1 MEIPLGLFLSV
12 ILACGGA
19 PAPDPSDDAVAR
31 VLDDWHA
38 AAADADEERYF
49 GHFTTDGVF
58 LGTDSSERWTV
69 EEFRDYARP
78 HFSEGRGWTYIPSNR
93 HVMFSHD
100 GSLAWIDEW
109 LDNEKYGRLRG
120 TGVLR
125 LVDGR
130 WKLAHYSMSFTIP
143 NEVTLDAV
151 AVIRAAQ
158 GDSSR

>member
-1 MEIPLGLFLSV
+1 MTRSVAAVFVLAGLA
-12 ILACGGA
+12 LAA
-19 PAPDPSDDAVAR
+19 AAEEDAVAAA
-31 VLDDWHA
+31 LDAFHA
-38 AAADADEERYF
+38 AASRADEAAYLGAF
-49 GHFTTDGVF
+49 APDGVF
-58 LGTDSSERWTV
+58 IGTAPGERWTV

-93 HVMFSHD
+93 HVIFSRE
-100 GSLAWIDEW
+100 GNLAWIDEW

-125 LVDGR
+125 LVDGK

-158 GDSSR
+158 GESSR